1 MFEVQRF
8 YMKETGKLKEIPD
21 SNQQSGVASPTE
33 LLTVQLLEAR
43 YKRAQEVS
51 HVGSWEYIIKTN
63 SFWGS
68 DEGKRLYGLD
78 PRTDAFSAEEVMRLV
93 VARDRDE
100 VNQAMVDL
108 LEQDKPYDIVF
119 DIIPKN
125 STKKR
130 TIHSVAELERDKAGN
145 PVRVIGVLQDVSKR
159 AAIEAAYKEAN
170 QHLASIIEGTNAGTW
185 EWNVQTGETVFNSI
199 WAEIVGYT
207 LDELSPISI
216 QTWET
221 LAHPEDLKKS
231 GELLNLHFEGKI
243 PYYHFESRMRHKEGH
258 WIWVLDRGKVFT
270 WTEAGKP
277 LMMYGTHTDITESKE
292 AEEKIQKLL
301 AERELTLKEVHHRI
315 KNNMNTIASLLS
327 IQAQSLKEPLA
338 VSALEDARS
347 RVQSMM
353 LLYDKL
359 FQASESGVISVQKYI
374 PALVDEIIKNFSN
387 STTIDLET
395 RIDDIAMDAKTLQ
408 PLGIIL
414 NELVTNV
421 MKYAFPGRTDG
432 KIHVAATK
440 KETGV
445 QIIVEDNGQGLPDY
459 IDFDRTT
466 GFGLQLVQ
474 ALALQLN
481 GNIQIVRDKGT
492 KVVLEF

>member
-1 MFEVQRF
+1 
-8 YMKETGKLKEIPD
+8 MKESGKPKEDPY
-21 SNQQSGVASPTE
+21 SLPQSGVADPTE
-33 LLTVQLLEAR
+33 PLTVQLLEAR

-68 DEGKRLYGLD
+68 DEGKCLYGLD
-78 PRTDAFSAEEVMRLV
+78 PRTDAFSAEEVMKLV
-93 VARDRDE
+93 VDRDREE
-100 VNQAMVDL
+100 VGQAMVKL
-108 LEQDKPYDIVF
+108 LEQGKPYDIVF

-125 STKKR
+125 STNRR
-130 TIHSVAELERDKAGN
+130 TIHSVAEVERDKTGK
-145 PVRVIGVLQDVSKR
+145 PVKVIGVLQDISKQ
-159 AAIEAAYKEAN
+159 AAIEEAYKETN
-170 QHLASIIEGTNAGTW
+170 QRLASIIEGTHSGTW

-216 QTWET
+216 QTWQT
-221 LAHPEDLKKS
+221 LAHPEDLKKA
-231 GELLNLHFEGKI
+231 GELMSQHFEGKI
-243 PYYHFESRMRHKEGH
+243 PFYHSENRMKHKGGY
-258 WIWVLDRGKVFT
+258 WIWVLDRGKVFS
-270 WTEAGKP
+270 WTEDGKP
-277 LMMYGTHTDITESKE
+277 LMMYGTHTDITESKI

-315 KNNMNTIASLLS
+315 KNNMNTIASLLN

-338 VSALEDARS
+338 VSALKDANS
-347 RVQSMM
+347 RIKSMM

-374 PALVDEIIKNFSN
+374 PALIDEIITNFSS
-387 STTIDLET
+387 STTIQVET
-395 RIDDIAMDAKTLQ
+395 ILDDIAMDANALQ

-414 NELVTNV
+414 NELLTNV
-421 MKYAFPGRTDG
+421 MKYAFPDRKDGR
-432 KIHVAATK
+432 IHVAAKK

-445 QIIVEDNGQGLPDY
+445 QIIVEDDGKGLPED
-459 IDFDRTT
+459 IDFDRST

-481 GNIQIVRDKGT
+481 GTIRIVRDKGT

>member
-1 MFEVQRF
+1 
-8 YMKETGKLKEIPD
+8 MKESGTLKEDPY
-21 SNQQSGVASPTE
+21 SLQQPGVADPTE
-33 LLTVQLLEAR
+33 TLTVPLLEAR

-78 PRTDAFSAEEVMRLV
+78 PQTDAFSAEEVMKLV
-93 VARDRDE
+93 VDQDRVE
-100 VNQAMVDL
+100 VGQAMVNL

-125 STKKR
+125 STNKR
-130 TIHSVAELERDKAGN
+130 TIHSVAEVERDKTGK

-159 AAIEAAYKEAN
+159 AAIEEAYKEAN
-170 QHLASIIEGTNAGTW
+170 QRLASIIEGTHSGTW
-185 EWNVQTGETVFNSI
+185 EWNVQTGETVYNSI
-199 WAEIVGYT
+199 WAEIAGYT

-216 QTWET
+216 QTWQT
-221 LAHPEDLKKS
+221 LAHPEDQKKA
-231 GELLNLHFEGKI
+231 GELLSQHFEGKI
-243 PYYHFESRMRHKEGH
+243 PFYHSENRMKHKDGH

-270 WTEAGKP
+270 WTADGKP
-277 LMMYGTHTDITESKE
+277 LMMYGTHTNITESKI

-338 VSALEDARS
+338 VSALKDARS
-347 RVQSMM
+347 RIKSMM

-374 PALVDEIIKNFSN
+374 PALIDEIIKNFSS
-387 STTIDLET
+387 STTIQVKTTL
-395 RIDDIAMDAKTLQ
+395 DDIAMDANALQ

-414 NELVTNV
+414 NELLTNV
-421 MKYAFPGRTDG
+421 MKYAFTDRKDGR
-432 KIHVAATK
+432 IHVAAKK

-445 QIIVEDNGQGLPDY
+445 QIIVEDNGQGLPEY
-459 IDFDRTT
+459 IDFDRST

-474 ALALQLN
+474 ALALQLS
-481 GNIQIVRDKGT
+481 GTIRIVRDKGT
-492 KVVLEF
+492 KVILDF